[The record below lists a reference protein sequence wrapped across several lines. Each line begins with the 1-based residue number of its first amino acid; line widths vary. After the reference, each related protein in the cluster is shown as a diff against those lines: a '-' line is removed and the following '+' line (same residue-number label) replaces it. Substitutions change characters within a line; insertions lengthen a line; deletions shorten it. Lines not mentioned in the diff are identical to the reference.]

1 MSTESNSTAGDAQSQ
16 NTSSSLVAANAI
28 NSGGRWIDL
37 EAKVL
42 GLWKPHTESVA
53 QVGLLGDSTGVV
65 KFVSWA
71 KSDLPELEEGKAY
84 SLEMVVTDEHEGQ
97 NSVNLN
103 SETSIEEITGPKATR
118 ERLAADV
125 ATAVALETI
134 DSEGQWIDVLVT
146 VDQLWEPYSES
157 MAQVG
162 LVADST
168 SRMKFVAFETSELPK
183 LEEGAS
189 YRLSNVVT
197 DEYEGDYSIKLNS
210 QTEIER
216 LD

>member
-1 MSTESNSTAGDAQSQ
+1 MSTKGNSTTDAQSQ
-16 NTSSSLVAANAI
+16 NNGSSLVAANAI
-28 NSGGRWIDL
+28 NSGGRWVNL
-37 EAKVL
+37 EVEVL
-42 GLWKPHTESVA
+42 ELWEPYTESMA
-53 QVGLLGDSTGVV
+53 QVGLLGDSTGVI

-71 KSDLPELEEGKAY
+71 KSELPELEEGKAY
-84 SLEMVVTDEHEGQ
+84 SLEMVVTDEHEGR

-103 SETSIEEITGPKATR
+103 SETNVEEITGPEAAR
-118 ERLAADV
+118 ELLAADV
-125 ATAVALETI
+125 ANAVALETI
-134 DSEGQWIDVLVT
+134 DSEGQWIDVLVE
-146 VDQLWEPYSES
+146 VDQLWEPYAES
-157 MAQVG
+157 MSQVG
-162 LVADST
+162 LVGDST
-168 SRMKFVAFETSELPK
+168 GRTKFVAFETSELPA

>member
-1 MSTESNSTAGDAQSQ
+1 
-16 NTSSSLVAANAI
+16 
-28 NSGGRWIDL
+28 
-37 EAKVL
+37 
-42 GLWKPHTESVA
+42 VA

-97 NSVNLN
+97 NSVDLN
-103 SETSIEEITGPKATR
+103 SETSIEEITGPEAAR
-118 ERLAADV
+118 DRLAADV

-134 DSEGQWIDVLVT
+134 DSEGQWIDILVT
-146 VDQLWEPYSES
+146 VDQLWEPYAES

-168 SRMKFVAFETSELPK
+168 SRMKFVAFETSELPE

-197 DEYEGDYSIKLNS
+197 DEYEGDHSIKLNS

-216 LD
+216 RN

>member
-1 MSTESNSTAGDAQSQ
+1 MSTKGNSTTDAQSQ
-16 NTSSSLVAANAI
+16 NNGSSLVAANAI
-28 NSGGRWIDL
+28 NSGGRWVNL
-37 EAKVL
+37 EVEVL
-42 GLWKPHTESVA
+42 ELWEPYTESMA
-53 QVGLLGDSTGVV
+53 QVGLLGDSTGVI

-71 KSDLPELEEGKAY
+71 KSELPELEEGKAY
-84 SLEMVVTDEHEGQ
+84 SLEMVVTDEHEGR

-103 SETSIEEITGPKATR
+103 SETNVEEITGPEAAR

-125 ATAVALETI
+125 ANAVALETI
-134 DSEGQWIDVLVT
+134 DSEGQWIDVLVE
-146 VDQLWEPYSES
+146 VDQLWEPYAES
-157 MAQVG
+157 MSQVG
-162 LVADST
+162 LVGDST
-168 SRMKFVAFETSELPK
+168 GRTKFVAFETSELPA

>member
-1 MSTESNSTAGDAQSQ
+1 MSTKGNSTTDAQSQ
-16 NTSSSLVAANAI
+16 NNGSSLVAANAI
-28 NSGGRWIDL
+28 NSGGRWVNL
-37 EAKVL
+37 EVEVL
-42 GLWKPHTESVA
+42 ELWEPYTESMA
-53 QVGLLGDSTGVV
+53 QVGLLGDSTGVI

-71 KSDLPELEEGKAY
+71 KSELPELEEGKAY
-84 SLEMVVTDEHEGQ
+84 SLEMVVTDEHEGR

-103 SETSIEEITGPKATR
+103 SETNVEEITGPEAAR

-125 ATAVALETI
+125 ANAVALETI
-134 DSEGQWIDVLVT
+134 DSEGQWIDVLVE
-146 VDQLWEPYSES
+146 VDQLWEPYAES
-157 MAQVG
+157 MSQVG
-162 LVADST
+162 LVTDST
-168 SRMKFVAFETSELPK
+168 GRTKFVAFETSELPA

>member
-1 MSTESNSTAGDAQSQ
+1 MSTKSNSTTGDAQST
-16 NTSSSLVAANAI
+16 NSGSSLVAANAI
-28 NSGGRWIDL
+28 NSGGRWVNL
-37 EAKVL
+37 EAEVL
-42 GLWKPHTESVA
+42 ELWKPYTESMA
-53 QVGLLGDSTGVV
+53 QVGLLGDSTGVI

-84 SLEMVVTDEHEGQ
+84 SLEMVVTDEHEDQ

-103 SETSIEEITGPKATR
+103 SETNVEEITGPEAAR
-118 ERLAADV
+118 DRLAADV
-125 ATAVALETI
+125 ANAVALETI

-146 VDQLWEPYSES
+146 VDQLWEPYAES

-168 SRMKFVAFETSELPK
+168 GRMKFVAFETSELPE
-183 LEEGAS
+183 LERGAS
-189 YRLSNVVT
+189 YHLSNVVT

-210 QTEIER
+210 QTEIEQ